1 MSTTYKVGQLLIA
14 KSDIPVEMALSGETK
29 IVRKGSKC
37 IIGADNLA
45 HHFNGCIQTLS
56 KNAIVEGHDATGL
69 AVWITYCLYNAI
81 PWLTEALEDYDVNAE
96 EVQSAIEGA
105 LEEIG
110 FDGQEC
116 P

>member
-1 MSTTYKVGQLLIA
+1 MSTTYKIGQLFVV

-29 IVRKGSKC
+29 VVRKGSKV
-37 IIGADNLA
+37 IIGADKLA
-45 HHFNGCIQTLS
+45 HHFDGCIQPLS
-56 KNAIVEGHDATGL
+56 KDAIVEGHDATGL
-69 AVWITYCLYNAI
+69 AEWITYCLYNAI

-110 FDGQEC
+110 FDGQE
-116 P
+116 